1 MHTSTET
8 KSMERSI
15 FCIKMYIQ
23 SSNRMLTYRKCLA
36 IDKNIHILVHQ
47 CMHLKIYMNYSDL
60 IKNKDLSTKDILN
73 SLHLASF
80 LSMSINNFISEK
92 ALKPN
97 ISFHTHTHFRS
108 QSRAANNEN
117 YIGKGNCGCFYLNH
131 LRNR

>member
-36 IDKNIHILVHQ
+36 FDKNIHILVHQ

-80 LSMSINNFISEK
+80 LSMSIKNFISEK
-92 ALKPN
+92 ALKPT
-97 ISFHTHTHFRS
+97 ISFHTHILEARVEQPTMRTT
-108 QSRAANNEN
+108 
-117 YIGKGNCGCFYLNH
+117 
-131 LRNR
+131 

>member
-36 IDKNIHILVHQ
+36 FDKNIHILVHQ

-60 IKNKDLSTKDILN
+60 IKNKDLSN

-97 ISFHTHTHFRS
+97 ISFHTHTF
-108 QSRAANNEN
+108 
-117 YIGKGNCGCFYLNH
+117 
-131 LRNR
+131 

>member
-36 IDKNIHILVHQ
+36 FDKNIHILVHQ

-92 ALKPN
+92 ALKPT
-97 ISFHTHTHFRS
+97 ISFHTHILEARVEQPTMRTT
-108 QSRAANNEN
+108 
-117 YIGKGNCGCFYLNH
+117 
-131 LRNR
+131 